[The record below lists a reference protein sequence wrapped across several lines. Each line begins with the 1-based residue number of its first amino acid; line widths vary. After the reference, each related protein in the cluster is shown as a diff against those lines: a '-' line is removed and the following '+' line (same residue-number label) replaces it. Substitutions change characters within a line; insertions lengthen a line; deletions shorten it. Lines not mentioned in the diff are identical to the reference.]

1 MSTKSP
7 EKRQCLLLAARKG
20 DLACIQRCLLAGE
33 SPNCVDES
41 GYTPLM
47 LLASH
52 GHGDGLQL
60 VLDAPGCIVNKRTNA
75 MQVALHFAAE
85 KGHADCARRLVE
97 ARAMVNVSN
106 DWGETPLL
114 KAVHSG
120 NLNTVEL
127 LLKLG
132 AKTDMTDLGGYNALI
147 YAARL
152 GNVEI
157 LDALVRYGACVNHG
171 TKTLPL
177 HQAVAYGH
185 VKTAEALL
193 SFGARHTIRD
203 LHGWLP
209 IEIATHTDQADA
221 IDCLIRH
228 GSSQEDID
236 MAVTAAA
243 KYNAVKS
250 ICVLLKRGGD
260 PDATDYQGL
269 PALFTA
275 VDLGYVD
282 IIVQLIRYN
291 CNVNRCLSR
300 VYLPDPSMRDAFSSV
315 QADLVSPLVIAL
327 LRGSAS
333 VVKLLACAGA
343 SSSVVLRMTKLPI
356 LLSLN
361 TDVVRWVTDFYSS
374 PLSLA
379 HLARLA
385 IRRTLGRRATRTIA
399 WLPIPRPLMDYLELR
414 DLTEYLE
421 LRESD

>member
-1 MSTKSP
+1 M
-7 EKRQCLLLAARKG
+7 AARKG
-20 DLACIQRCLLAGE
+20 DIASIQQCLMAGV

-47 LLASH
+47 LLASQ
-52 GHGDGLQL
+52 GHADGLQL

-85 KGHADCARRLVE
+85 KGHAECVRRLVE
-97 ARAMVNVSN
+97 GRAMVNVSN

-114 KAVHSG
+114 KAVHSE
-120 NLNTVEL
+120 NLDAVEL

-132 AKTDMTDLGGYNALI
+132 AKTDMTDLRGYNALI

-152 GNVEI
+152 GNVKI

-193 SFGARHTIRD
+193 SFGARQTIRD

-209 IEIATHTDQADA
+209 IELATHTDQADA
-221 IDCLIRH
+221 INCLIRH

-243 KYNAVKS
+243 KNNAVKS
-250 ICVLLKRGGD
+250 ICVLLRQGGD

-275 VDLGYVD
+275 VDLGYAD

-300 VYLPDPSMRDAFSSV
+300 VYLPDPCLREAFSSV
-315 QADLVSPLVIAL
+315 QADLVSPLMIAL
-327 LRGSAS
+327 LRGSAG
-333 VVKLLACAGA
+333 VVKVLACAGA
-343 SSSVVLRMTKLPI
+343 SPSVVLRMSKVPVLF
-356 LLSLN
+356 SLN
-361 TDVVRWVTDFYSS
+361 ADVVRWVTDFYSS

-385 IRRTLGRRATRTIA
+385 IRRALGRQATNTITR
-399 WLPIPRPLMDYLELR
+399 LPIPRPLMNYLELR
-414 DLTEYLE
+414 DVMEQLE
-421 LRESD
+421 PRESY